1 MTATELISRVT
12 LLSLSALAP
21 AAAAAGW
28 VGGASGAA
36 GVAAG
41 GGLALLNFRWLARGG
56 IAASDRGRRLR
67 AWSALTSALRYAGT
81 FAALALA
88 LSTGWADPLG
98 VLVGLSVLPPVL
110 IVQGLRSA
118 G

>member
-12 LLSLSALAP
+12 LLGLSVLAP

-41 GGLALLNFRWLARGG
+41 GGLALLNFRWLARG
-56 IAASDRGRRLR
+56 IAASGRGRRLR